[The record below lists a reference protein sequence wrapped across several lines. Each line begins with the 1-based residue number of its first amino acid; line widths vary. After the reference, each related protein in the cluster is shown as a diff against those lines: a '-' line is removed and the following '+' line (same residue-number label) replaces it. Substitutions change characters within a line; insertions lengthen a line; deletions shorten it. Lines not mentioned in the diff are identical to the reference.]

1 MHVYVTIRGLWYPI
15 STNVDK
21 LPFIGNDKRRLHY
34 WHYLTISFFL
44 FFFSRYVCLLCSKLY
59 TSRYN
64 IRMHLNS
71 HTGRNVHT
79 CPYCSIQFTSRQTYE
94 GHLKSHTSNDS
105 IAKDDDENA
114 SIVAH
119 QEPPNN
125 NAGPQIVS
133 VKSIGHFEKT
143 LKTEEIQIG
152 TYLIIFFNFT

>member
-1 MHVYVTIRGLWYPI
+1 
-15 STNVDK
+15 
-21 LPFIGNDKRRLHY
+21 
-34 WHYLTISFFL
+34 
-44 FFFSRYVCLLCSKLY
+44 
-59 TSRYN
+59 
-64 IRMHLNS
+64 MHLNS

-105 IAKDDDENA
+105 IAKDDDENT

-119 QEPPNN
+119 LEPPINN
-125 NAGPQIVS
+125 SGPQIVS

-152 TYLIIFFNFT
+152 TYLILFSFLRKMLSA

>member
-1 MHVYVTIRGLWYPI
+1 
-15 STNVDK
+15 
-21 LPFIGNDKRRLHY
+21 
-34 WHYLTISFFL
+34 
-44 FFFSRYVCLLCSKLY
+44 
-59 TSRYN
+59 
-64 IRMHLNS
+64 MHLNS

-119 QEPPNN
+119 QEPSINN
-125 NAGPQIVS
+125 TGPQIVS

-152 TYLIIFFNFT
+152 KIFFIFT